1 MARRR
6 SPYVSAS
13 RMYRTSRIPGE
24 YILLEII
31 INSIIVF
38 CQLFWA
44 LLVFLISMLP
54 TVIEISISLTK
65 ICYHFIETFC
75 KVSYEYLKP
84 KTVCIYEKLKKC
96 IKHQSRSSN

>member
-44 LLVFLISMLP
+44 LLVFVISILP
-54 TVIEISISLTK
+54 NVIEITISLTK
-65 ICYHFIETFC
+65 ICYHCIETFC

-84 KTVCIYEKLKKC
+84 KTVYIYEKLKKC